1 MSERIRVVV
10 VDDSPT
16 QRAHLVALLEE
27 DGDIEVVAEAS
38 TRADAIDTV
47 LRAAPDVVTM
57 DLEMPGT
64 LPGDELAGIRAIR
77 TIMASQPVP
86 ILVVSMHAE
95 DSESTA
101 PIDALAAGAA
111 EVQPRPQSTGD
122 PSGRALRE
130 RVRALRGVRVVGR
143 QEPRRKA
150 RREGNGHPV
159 IALGASIGG
168 PSALAAVLSKLRG
181 LPAPILVVQHIHRD
195 FVHSFTSWLRDNTG
209 LPAEVAQDGA
219 QPLPGH
225 VYVAPGGAHL
235 KLAASRRLALEGTP
249 ETRQRP
255 SVDELFRSV
264 AANAGEA
271 AVAVLLTGMG
281 EDGAHGLIE
290 IREHGGTTIV
300 QDAETS
306 AVYGMPQ
313 AAADAGAAEHVL
325 PLEEIGPAVLKALA

>member
-1 MSERIRVVV
+1 MSEPIRVVV

-27 DGDIEVVAEAS
+27 DGDIDVVAEGS
-38 TRADAIDTV
+38 TRADAIETV
-47 LRAAPDVVTM
+47 LRTVPDVVTM

-86 ILVVSMHAE
+86 ILVLSIHAE

-122 PSGRALRE
+122 PSGRSLRE
-130 RVRALRGVRVVGR
+130 RVRVLRGVKVLGR
-143 QEPRRKA
+143 QEPRRAA
-150 RREGNGHPV
+150 RTAPDGHPV

-168 PSALAAVLSKLRG
+168 PPALAAVLSGLRG
-181 LPAPILVVQHIHRD
+181 LPAPMLVVQHIHRD

-209 LPAEVAQDGA
+209 LPAEIAQDGGHA
-219 QPLPGH
+219 LPGH

-235 KLAASRRLALEGTP
+235 KLASSGRLALEQSP
-249 ETRQRP
+249 EITHRP

-281 EDGAHGLIE
+281 EDGADGLME
-290 IREHGGTTIV
+290 VRERGGTTIV
-300 QDAETS
+300 QNAETS

-313 AAADAGAAEHVL
+313 AAAHAGAAEHVL